1 MIIHHILVPLD
12 FSATADQALAYAI
25 AFTMPLQ
32 ARLTLLHVLQ
42 IPPLTLEEGATAL
55 SGTYLEDLET
65 EAHHLL
71 QASLAQVQ
79 RAGLQGA
86 CLLVQGTPTQA
97 IVDTAGAQEVDSDHH
112 GDPWTDR
119 ADPCAPGKCGRTR
132 RSGSPVPRA
141 GYPEDPRHVWDPG
154 DVGNFLA
161 CATLSRRARHAY
173 GEETRSRKAF
183 IA

>member
-97 IVDTAGAQEVDSDHH
+97 IVDTAGAQEVDLIIMGTH
-112 GDPWTDR
+112 
-119 ADPCAPGKCGRTR
+119 GRTGLTHVLLGSVAER
-132 RSGSPVPRA
+132 VVREAPCPVLVTRKTRDMSGTLATSATSSPA
-141 GYPEDPRHVWDPG
+141 Q
-154 DVGNFLA
+154 L
-161 CATLSRRARHAY
+161 
-173 GEETRSRKAF
+173 
-183 IA
+183 

>member
-65 EAHHLL
+65 EAHLLL

-79 RAGLQGA
+79 RAGLQAA

-97 IVDTAGAQEVDSDHH
+97 IMDTAGAQEVDLIIMGTH
-112 GDPWTDR
+112 
-119 ADPCAPGKCGRTR
+119 GRTGLTHVLLGSVAER
-132 RSGSPVPRA
+132 VVREAPCPVLVTRKTRDMSGTP
-141 GYPEDPRHVWDPG
+141 
-154 DVGNFLA
+154 
-161 CATLSRRARHAY
+161 ATSVTSSSA
-173 GEETRSRKAF
+173 
-183 IA
+183 